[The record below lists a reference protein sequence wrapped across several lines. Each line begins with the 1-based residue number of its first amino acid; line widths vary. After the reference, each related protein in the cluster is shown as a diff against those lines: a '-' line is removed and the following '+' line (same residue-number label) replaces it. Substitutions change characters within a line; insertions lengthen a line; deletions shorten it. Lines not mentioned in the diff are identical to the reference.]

1 MRDSL
6 TLYTHPMSRGRIAR
20 WMIEETG
27 LPYDEVILDFN
38 ASMKSPDYLKI
49 NPMGK
54 VPALKHGEVVVTE
67 NAAICMHLAD
77 LVPHKQFAPE
87 TGSALR
93 GGYYR
98 WMLFLAGP
106 LEAYMTAKHSGQLA
120 PGFTAG
126 YGNDGEVL
134 DVLEGAVSQ
143 GPHIVGDRFTTVDLY
158 TAAFIGYYMRI
169 NALEPRP
176 AFVRFAEIHQSRPAA
191 IRANEIDNAL
201 VAAHP
206 HPRVAASPSHAEH

>member
-1 MRDSL
+1 MRDAL

-27 LPYDEVILDFN
+27 LPYDGVILDFN
-38 ASMKSPDYLKI
+38 TSMKSPDYLAI

-54 VPALKHGEVVVTE
+54 VPALVHGDTVITE

-77 LVPHKQFAPE
+77 LVPHKHFAPE
-87 TGSALR
+87 VGSALR
-93 GGYYR
+93 GSYYR

-106 LEAYMTAKHSGQLA
+106 LEAYMTAKFSGHFA
-120 PGFTAG
+120 PGFSAG
-126 YGNDGEVL
+126 YGSDGEVL

-158 TAAFIGYYMRI
+158 TAAFLGYYMRI
-169 NALEPRP
+169 KALEPRP
-176 AFVRFAEIHQSRPAA
+176 AFERFVEIHQSRPAA

-201 VAAHP
+201 VQAHP
-206 HPRVAASPSHAEH
+206 HPMMVASTSHAEH